1 MKKSILIGLAGLL
14 SCLNAQAQEPSVIES
29 GQESNIPLSEG
40 EPCQERGIG
49 DPSVQSVDI
58 ARKCED
64 KPIEK
69 DPSQLKIF
77 TCAIDGPRTAFLNE
91 ATTVNFH
98 NSATDV
104 TEQASVLDN
113 TKTYIY
119 NGQYYRLN
127 GETIASNN
135 RFSST
140 KGVDVTFTAEG
151 KQTLYLFHK
160 IYVRTNGQPDYHYTT
175 NDCYREVQV
184 YRKTPPFVTLVTP
197 SSSSNTIPVGQSQT
211 VTFSVSDDANDV
223 TSFEIRR
230 GNSLVKSCSNSSECS
245 FSFTPTASQIGTVT
259 YTAKAIDEL
268 NVSKEASVEFNIV
281 EANIRPTATITVT
294 AENKTGTSATVNKNE
309 QVRLTAVFEDVN
321 DDSRNQLSEGYLCEA
336 GNSSS
341 CHTFKLSQC
350 YKTPER
356 NRFTCSTT
364 REITKSVEF
373 TAQAK
378 DKAGLHSSLA
388 SVSVKLNVDPNIALS
403 ISNNKTYAFIDE
415 PYDIT
420 LTATDPDNSGFNS
433 AVICLFS
440 GPSSNVSKEEKSC
453 VSQSVLHTVCNTNNS
468 AINCNSQIPAPTR
481 DGQYTYFAYVED
493 KDGGKSI
500 TSKDVYIRPIYG
512 IRLANIGSGVE
523 PNADVNFDIKIG
535 GFSSQ
540 AHALTDLK
548 LFANGSIAQAYS
560 FVYRNIKYTVSS
572 DGKIRNSAG
581 SVTSIQLP
589 TEHTGIVTL
598 NAKWPARISGDVTL
612 QLTGTTSTGK
622 VSTSGTFTTSVE
634 YPKLIAPSAVTV
646 KPLGNGKY
654 SATVAATANATQYKW
669 QFYIA
674 NNENSLI
681 EKANYE
687 QPAVNSLQNFQTQYG
702 DNGRQAKV
710 CVSAVNVYQG
720 QRQETAPTC
729 TTFTVSNT
737 QPLPNKPLFSKGFKH
752 QFSGPY
758 SVNWQLNGNEY
769 TAQYKLYGWQG
780 SIADKPANPTLLKTS
795 ANTDGE
801 YIVSTPL
808 AGDYTYQI
816 YSCNTQNVC
825 VEGAYQTVNHMRA
838 IISSVSHVVSTA
850 KKGDSTDAFAQKP
863 QAKTSATCSEHCFRI
878 KGAGIND
885 SYGRIDMRVK
895 LNAKTYRVNTSSA
908 TRIDAFTIEVKA
920 DKNVVE
926 GFYEGGLTLQAINGI
941 SDAPKTLF
949 HVHADAPNSHLD
961 PINNPIVESIS
972 GRAYTTQDNAV
983 LALTK
988 QNIEVWTFDA
998 DGVATIPSVL
1008 SKSYTA
1014 TNGTKQWQDEVYFG
1028 TTGHSF
1034 YKLNHEG
1041 HRVWQA
1047 STRGAITARAQVN
1060 SAGELYVGSH
1070 DKALYSFDPETGA
1083 VLWSYSFL
1091 YPVTEQVRLVGND
1104 IHVTVQADKSNPSDL
1119 GETILYIVD
1128 RNAIDANALRFDD
1141 INGTATNPLR
1151 DLLNGDN
1158 AGWQPSAQ
1166 HPQLQSL
1173 ARLYYVLFKRLP
1185 SRAELSFMTFA
1196 YSQGVS
1202 VAEIITALLT
1212 SEEMKLALPG
1222 SMTNAG
1228 FVADMISRMFPSGA
1242 PTPIAG
1248 KTQSQ
1253 WVAFLDEGGK
1263 RAALIEAWLNTA
1275 QANASHA
1282 QLAQRAIYYYY
1293 GHCTVDTSCDQ
1304 NKVVDS
1310 DYDNLSDY
1318 IETLIGSD
1326 PLNPDDGINSP
1337 QLAMPTNDGFGT
1349 FVLEASEYDTSLNYQ
1364 LVEHTVE
1371 NNHEQ
1376 ILEFNFQQQ
1385 TFTREPGQ
1393 YSYKLQACK
1402 RVDTGS
1408 EQVESCAPFSNQL
1421 NVEVKSL
1428 VPDDAQFVDAI
1439 APTIDGVGTI
1449 DGTAGVNGGAAAYSI
1464 PIELTPGR
1472 APMQPSVSLNYSSN
1486 TGKGIAGRGWS
1497 ISAGS
1502 SISRC
1507 ASTFAQDGVSH
1518 SPDYSDKDKLCLN
1531 GQRLIKVGSGIYG
1544 ASGTEYRTEIESFSK
1559 VTLHGDMNSPGSYF
1573 EVQHKNGNVSYF
1585 GRTDNSLDIR
1595 KPKSIPY
1602 SWLVEY
1608 SHDATA
1614 NNFIHY
1620 VYKTYGH
1627 NEKLLDVIY
1636 YTGNSVSQYGMH
1648 SVKFDYENAL
1658 DSNRRYHSGA
1668 ALDDTQRLKS
1678 ITTRYDYT
1686 RVRKYSLSYQE
1697 SSASGQE
1704 LLQSV
1709 TLCYGTGGQHCLPA
1723 TTFNWQDNAVT
1734 VGGTHLNI
1742 ETGFSI
1748 SSVLPSGDRNGDG
1761 AKDWP
1766 GYYLNAEGGVTENS
1780 HPMAECTASGTQGV
1794 KANCH
1799 ADNADINLD
1808 GLSDD
1813 IDLKPSGA
1821 QRQLV
1826 TYVNKKDGTST
1837 EYTSDIYVPTL
1848 SSILHTGD
1856 MNGDSLP
1863 DIIIYESSASA
1874 YPDPVKF
1881 YYHTGDQ
1888 NAPYSNASS
1897 QELFLV
1903 HKDERNTPTSSFHI
1917 GGDFDGNGIIDIY
1930 KATTNFSD
1938 YGLGK
1943 LSTIY
1948 LMRHEGKELNWK
1960 SKTIQFDDESQ
1971 YSQSAT
1977 GGWSRFYRF
1986 ADLNGDGLQD
1996 WLGWHNPKDNGEKLY
2011 VRYSLGNGD
2020 FTLPEYT
2027 GRSIAKRT
2035 FWFVHFT
2042 GNGGTNETRSKAGY
2056 IAKYGNAIKV
2066 ADIDSDGKDELLIP
2080 SSVAV
2085 TACSTVKHFKGP
2097 TEVCGQDLYET
2108 RILKDYST
2116 TMSIDGSYDH
2126 SIYNYSALELKNGSF
2141 VSRPTDF
2148 IGSLH
2153 QSSMIDAQG
2162 DGLVDLVFNYGCAGT
2177 YCRFIDP
2184 APAGYVEGKVNIS
2197 RNYGTGTGV
2206 DGGAYR
2212 PVDLLHSVTNGLS
2225 LTSEWSYRPLSSAKP
2240 SGISGVTKMYKADAD
2255 YEYGYQNFTSSM
2267 YAVHEFKQDN
2277 GVGSDLIKRYAYRGA
2292 VYNNQGRGFMGF
2304 RSIIE
2309 ANMALGLVTQSDF
2322 SQVFPAIGKLKNTA
2336 TFLISD
2342 YTNDGSKLST
2352 IEPKALSQSSL
2363 LWPDN
2368 QKHSIPGVY
2377 SFYNSVSE
2385 TIKRDLNYSF
2395 LSKAT
2400 KSVIDIDEYGNEILV
2415 EEKQESSH
2423 GKYKKSTAKV
2433 YENDASVWWVNKLIS
2448 QTVTND
2454 AITNRS
2460 NNDALQQYNGNES
2473 NLDTTTW
2480 VKTEFKDFN
2489 SGRKAQKVL
2498 VTGSSGIGNETSFLF
2513 NSYGL
2518 PTQVTKK
2525 AQVFNDG
2532 VKTEQSRV
2540 ATFTYTK
2547 DGSSIAEDGY
2557 YLLETSNA
2565 KHFTTKTIT
2574 DPATGLK
2581 KSQSQQIGTN
2591 NYVTSVYGY
2600 DDFLRPYSQKTD
2612 GSPVVY
2618 TATQLPDGNKPE
2630 YAVMQVRTVS
2640 AGAPGQVAYV
2650 DKHGRTVRA
2659 AVENYDGSWIFSDKT
2674 FDEKGFVLFESQP
2687 YKQNTTPYGA
2697 HHSEYDALGR
2707 VGKIVKDQHCS
2718 TFHTGTLTTL
2728 YGYSGFTTTLD
2739 VSESC
2744 FDITLDQMS
2753 RTNNSLGYVVETKD
2767 AAGSITRFA
2776 YNSQGNPIVVRDA
2789 KGTSIVAKY
2798 DALGNKVRVVDPNQ
2812 GASDFVY
2819 NGFGELQRESRGNS
2833 VDIGLNID
2841 VLGRVIKRT
2850 ATDESDIIYTFDSKV
2865 YGQLSAMTG
2874 NGVTHSYDY
2883 DALGRPITQT
2893 VSGDDHSFTTTTY
2906 YDANYGR
2913 VKGIKYPNNLTLEYG
2928 YDARGYQN
2936 TVINKADGYVY
2947 QNITERDVFGHIQA
2961 KTLGNGVT
2969 SKTYYSAQTAQM
2981 TGHYTTKD
2989 NTELLAIEYNR
3000 YDGFGNIKEVSVSS
3014 GEAGAKNSFDE
3025 TYLYDNLHRLQSNQ
3039 IQSANALPGKTF
3051 TTITYDYDE
3060 IGNILKKSDYA
3071 SDYDY
3076 TNRVSGHTGGGA
3088 NAVKRVNKNGVWIG
3102 FSYDYRGNM
3111 IKGDG
3116 LTSATYNAMDKPI
3129 RMTKSGLTVA
3139 FTYGPDHMRYK
3150 QVLGNKVTYYA
3161 GKHYEIDVVNGKTTT
3176 RTYIGDFAVIST
3188 ESGKQPYL
3196 RYLHKDR
3203 LDSARLLTDAN
3214 GKVVT
3219 ERNFDPFGKPRS
3231 PSGGL
3236 KAIAKLEDLDE
3247 AKTRRGFTDHEHLDE
3262 LELIHMNG
3270 RVYDYNLGRFMSVDP
3285 VIQAPMNSQSINPY
3299 SYIMNNPLAGTDP
3312 TGYSG
3317 QAKGSNCD
3325 NWNSLSCRPG
3335 AGNVIVTYDASWGK
3349 KSNGAKKEVKSGT
3362 AEEID
3367 QITAQVEKDG
3377 GKLLFAHNGLD
3388 GTVTAV
3394 YEKGKPSLGA
3404 RFKSFMKKMAT
3415 SMATAD
3421 GTRIGMQ
3428 INQSNLDFLNQRI
3441 TKEEHLANME
3451 AIGTGAVLGIVFII
3465 PGPEDLVMASTL
3477 AAVSTKAAF
3486 KWIRVAVFGKTATK
3500 SVDPNAIRFS
3510 QSSVN
3515 GAGDLT
3521 KSMQA
3526 NGWKGDPIDVV
3537 RMDDGGLTT
3546 IDNTR
3551 VLAASRAGVN
3561 VQANIRNASDA
3572 LPANMV
3578 ERFTTKKGVPT
3589 TWGEAVQLRIGK
3601 QNSGFRNTYPNG
3613 SPYIGSVD

>member
-1 MKKSILIGLAGLL
+1 MKKLILIGFACLF
-14 SCLNAQAQEPSVIES
+14 SCLSIKAQELAVIKS
-29 GQESNIPLSEG
+29 AQETNSSWLEG
-40 EPCQERGIG
+40 GACQEHGIG
-49 DPSVQSVDI
+49 DPSVQATRLEGACD
-58 ARKCED
+58 D
-64 KPIEK
+64 KPIDK
-69 DPSQLKIF
+69 DPSQLQIF
-77 TCAIDGPRTAFLNE
+77 SCAIKSSKTVFLNE
-91 ATTVNFH
+91 TTTVNFH
-98 NSATDV
+98 NTTAEVES
-104 TEQASVLDN
+104 QASVMKNSN
-113 TKTYIY
+113 TYY
-119 NGQYYRLN
+119 YHGQYYRLN
-127 GETIASNN
+127 GQVIARNDSK
-135 RFSST
+135 SYT
-140 KGVDVTFTAEG
+140 KGVSIKPTVEG
-151 KQTLYLFHK
+151 LQSLNLEHE
-160 IYVRTNGQPDYHYTT
+160 IYKTSTGRLYTT
-175 NDCYREVQV
+175 NSCYRQINVI
-184 YRKTPPFVTLVTP
+184 RKTTPLVQLVAP
-197 SSSSNTIPVGQSQT
+197 AGSSNTIPVGESQT
-211 VTFSVSDDANDV
+211 ITFSVSDDGNDV
-223 TSFEIRR
+223 RSFEIKRSDTVVKTCE
-230 GNSLVKSCSNSSECS
+230 NSGECS
-245 FSFTPTASQIGTVT
+245 FTFTPTTNQIGTVT
-259 YTAKAIDEL
+259 YTATAVDAYNE
-268 NVSKEASVEFNIV
+268 SGQASVAFKIV
-281 EANIRPTATITVT
+281 EANIKPTAQLSITT
-294 AENKTGTSATVNKNE
+294 AGKTATNVTVNKNE
-309 QVRLTAVFEDVN
+309 QVTLTATFEDLN
-321 DDSRNQLSEGYLCEA
+321 KDPASQLSEGYLCET
-336 GNSSS
+336 GNSNS
-341 CHTFKLSQC
+341 CHTFSLSQC
-350 YKTPER
+350 YKDQNR
-356 NRFTCSTT
+356 NRYTCSTT
-364 REITKSVEF
+364 RVITKSVEL

-378 DKAGLHSSLA
+378 DKGGLLSSLA
-388 SVSVKLNVDPNIALS
+388 TVNVKLNVEPNIALS

-415 PYDIT
+415 PYNVK
-420 LTATDPDNSGFNS
+420 LTATDSDNSGFNS

-440 GPSSNVSKEEKSC
+440 GPSSNVSKEKKSC
-453 VSQSVLHTVCNTNNS
+453 ASSSVLHTVCNTNGS
-468 AINCNSQIPAPTR
+468 TIDCNSQIPAPTR
-481 DGQYTYFAYVED
+481 DGQYTYFAYVAD

-500 TSKDVYIRPIYG
+500 ASKDVYIRPLYG
-512 IRLANIGSGVE
+512 IKLANIGSGVE

-560 FVYRNIKYTVSS
+560 FTYRNITYTVSS

-598 NAKWPARISGDVTL
+598 HAKWPARISGDVTL
-612 QLTGTTSTGK
+612 QLIGTTSGGK
-622 VSTSGTFTTSVE
+622 VSTSGTFTTSVA
-634 YPKLIAPSAVTV
+634 YPKLSAPSAVTIN
-646 KPLGNGKY
+646 PLGNGKY

-669 QFYIA
+669 QLYIVSSE
-674 NNENSLI
+674 NNLV

-687 QPAVNSLQNFQTQYG
+687 QPAVNTLQNFQTQYS

-710 CVSAVNVYQG
+710 CVSAINVYQG

-729 TTFTVSNT
+729 AMFTVSNT
-737 QPLPNKPLFSKGFKH
+737 QPLPNKPLFSKEFKH
-752 QFSGPY
+752 QFSAPY
-758 SVNWQLNGNEY
+758 RVSWLLNGNEY

-780 SIADKPANPTLLKTS
+780 SVADKPTAPTLLTTTS
-795 ANTDGE
+795 YSDGE
-801 YIVSTPL
+801 YSVTAPQ

-816 YSCNTQNVC
+816 QSCNTQNVC
-825 VEGAYQTVNHMRA
+825 VEGAYQTVNHIRA

-850 KKGDSTDAFAQKP
+850 KKGDMSDPFAQKP
-863 QAKTSATCSEHCFRI
+863 QAKTSETCADHCFRI
-878 KGAGIND
+878 KGIGIND
-885 SYGRIDMRVK
+885 SHGRIGMRVK
-895 LNAKTYRVNTSSA
+895 LNAKTYTIATSSA
-908 TRIDAFTIEVKA
+908 KRIDDFTIEVKA
-920 DKNVVE
+920 VDSVVK
-926 GFYEGGLTLQAINGI
+926 GYYEGGLTLQAVNGI
-941 SDAPKTLF
+941 ANAPKGLF
-949 HVHADAPNSHLD
+949 HVYADAPNSHLD
-961 PINNPIVESIS
+961 PINNPIVESVS
-972 GRAYTTQDNAV
+972 GRAYTTQDSTV

-998 DGVATIPSVL
+998 DGIATTPSVL
-1008 SKSYTA
+1008 SKASTA
-1014 TNGTKQWQDEVYFG
+1014 TNGEQQWQDEVYFG
-1028 TTGHSF
+1028 TTAHSF
-1034 YKLNHEG
+1034 YKLNHAG
-1041 HRVWQA
+1041 HRIWQA
-1047 STRGAITARAQVN
+1047 KTRGAITARAQVN
-1060 SAGELYVGSH
+1060 SDGELYVGSH
-1070 DKALYSFDPETGA
+1070 DKALYSLDPETGA

-1104 IHVTVQADKSNPSDL
+1104 IHVTVQADKSKSSDL

-1128 RNAIDANALRFDD
+1128 RHAIDANALRFDD
-1141 INGTATNPLR
+1141 IDGTATHPLR

-1173 ARLYYVLFKRLP
+1173 ARLYYALFKRLP
-1185 SRAELSFMTFA
+1185 NKAELSFMAFA
-1196 YSQGVS
+1196 YSQGIS
-1202 VAEIITALLT
+1202 VTDIITALLT
-1212 SEEMKLALPG
+1212 SDELKLALPG
-1222 SMTNAG
+1222 SMTNAE
-1228 FVADMISRMFPSGA
+1228 FVTDMIARIFPSGA

-1275 QANASHA
+1275 HANATHA

-1310 DYDNLSDY
+1310 DSDNLSDY

-1326 PLNPDDGINSP
+1326 PLNPDDGIKSP
-1337 QLAMPTNDGFGT
+1337 QLALSSNDGFGT
-1349 FVLEASEYDTSLNYQ
+1349 FVLEALEYDTSLNYK
-1364 LVEHTVE
+1364 LVERTVE

-1376 ILEFNFQQQ
+1376 TLEFNFQQQ
-1385 TFTREPGQ
+1385 SFSREPGQ
-1393 YSYKLQACK
+1393 YSYKLKACK
-1402 RVDTGS
+1402 RVDIGT
-1408 EQVESCAPFSNQL
+1408 EQVESCTPYSNQVS
-1421 NVEVKSL
+1421 VEVKSL

-1439 APTIDGVGTI
+1439 APLVDSVGTI
-1449 DGTAGVNGGAAAYSI
+1449 EGTASVSGGAASYSI
-1464 PIELTPGR
+1464 PVELTPGR

-1502 SISRC
+1502 TITRC

-1531 GQRLIKVGSGIYG
+1531 GQRLIKVGNGIYG
-1544 ASGTEYRTEIESFSK
+1544 ASGTEYRTEVESFSK

-1678 ITTRYDYT
+1678 ITTRYDST

-1697 SSASGQE
+1697 SNASGQE

-1709 TLCYGTGGQHCLPA
+1709 TLCYGSGGQHCLPA

-1766 GYYLNAEGGVTENS
+1766 GYYLNAEGGIIENN
-1780 HPMAECTASGTQGV
+1780 HPMTECTSAGTQGV
-1794 KANCH
+1794 KASCH
-1799 ADNADINLD
+1799 SDNADINLD
-1808 GLSDD
+1808 GLTDD
-1813 IDLKPSGA
+1813 IDLKSSGA

-1837 EYTSDIYVPTL
+1837 EYPSDIYVPSL

-1874 YPDPVKF
+1874 SPDPVTF

-1888 NAPYSNASS
+1888 NAPYNNASS

-1903 HKDERNTPTSSFHI
+1903 QKDERNTPTSSFHI
-1917 GGDFDGNGIIDIY
+1917 GGDFDGNGITDIY

-2080 SSVAV
+2080 SGVAV

-2108 RILKDYST
+2108 RILKDDST

-2267 YAVHEFKQDN
+2267 YAVHEFKQDD

-2336 TFLISD
+2336 TFLIAD

-2352 IEPKALSQSSL
+2352 VEPKALSQSRL
-2363 LWPDN
+2363 MWPDN
-2368 QKHSIPGVY
+2368 QKHSIPSVY

-2400 KSVIDIDEYGNEILV
+2400 KSVNDIDEYGNEILV
-2415 EEKQESSH
+2415 EEMQESSH
-2423 GKYKKSTAKV
+2423 GKYKKSTVKV
-2433 YENDASVWWVNKLIS
+2433 YENDASVWWVNKLLS
-2448 QTVTND
+2448 QTVTNE

-2460 NNDALQQYNGNES
+2460 SNDALQLYDGNES
-2473 NLDTTTW
+2473 NLDITTW

-2489 SGRKAQKVL
+2489 NGRKAQKVL
-2498 VTGSSGIGNETSFLF
+2498 VAGSSGIGNETSFLF

-2547 DGSSIAEDGY
+2547 DGSSMAEDGY
-2557 YLLETSNA
+2557 YLLETSNT
-2565 KHFTTKTIT
+2565 KHFTTKTVT

-2600 DDFLRPYSQKTD
+2600 DDFLRPYSLKTD

-2618 TATQLPDGNKPE
+2618 TATQLPDGNKPD

-2640 AGAPGQVAYV
+2640 AGAPDQVAYV

-2659 AVENYDGSWIFSDKT
+2659 AVENYDGTWIFSDKT
-2674 FDEKGFVLFESQP
+2674 FNEKGFVLFESQP
-2687 YKQNTTPYGA
+2687 YAQNTTPYGA

-2707 VGKIVKDQHCS
+2707 VGKIVKDQYCS
-2718 TFHTGTLTTL
+2718 TFQTGTLTTQ
-2728 YGYSGFTTTLD
+2728 YGYSGFTTTID

-2744 FDITLDQMS
+2744 FGMTLGQMS

-2812 GASDFVY
+2812 GASNFVY

-2850 ATDESDIIYTFDSKV
+2850 TTDESDIIYTYDSKV

-2874 NGVTHSYDY
+2874 NGVTHSYNY

-2928 YDARGYQN
+2928 YDVRGYQN
-2936 TVINKADGYVY
+2936 TVINKANGYVY
-2947 QNITERDVFGHIQA
+2947 QNVTERDVFGHIQA

-2981 TGHYTTKD
+2981 TGHYTTKN

-3000 YDGFGNIKEVSVSS
+3000 YDGFGNIKEMSVSS

-3025 TYLYDNLHRLQSNQ
+3025 SYLYDNLHRLTSNQ
-3039 IQSANALPGKTF
+3039 IQGI
-3051 TTITYDYDE
+3051 TTISYDYDA

-3071 SDYDY
+3071 SEYDY
-3076 TNRVSGHTGGGA
+3076 INRMSGHSGGGA
-3088 NAVKRVNKNGVWIG
+3088 NAVKRVNKNGAWVG

-3129 RMTKSGLTVA
+3129 HMTKNGLTVA

-3231 PSGGL
+3231 SSGEL
-3236 KAIAKLEDLDE
+3236 KASAKLEDLEE

-3325 NWNSLSCRPG
+3325 NLNSLSCRPG

-3349 KSNGAKKEVKSGT
+3349 KSNGAKREVKSGT

-3367 QITAQVEKDG
+3367 QITAQVEQDG

-3394 YEKGKPSLGA
+3394 YEKGKPSLGQ
-3404 RFKSFMKKMAT
+3404 RFKSFMKKMT
-3415 SMATAD
+3415 ISMATAD
-3421 GTRIGMQ
+3421 DTRIGMQ
-3428 INQSNLDFLNQRI
+3428 INQSNVDFLNQRI
-3441 TKEEHLANME
+3441 TQEEHLANME
-3451 AIGTGAVLGIVFII
+3451 AIGNGAVIGIVFVI
-3465 PGPEDLVMASTL
+3465 PGPEDLVLASVIL
-3477 AAVSTKAAF
+3477 NVGSRAAF
-3486 KWIRVAVFGKTATK
+3486 RSIRVALFGKTVTK
-3500 SVDPNAIRFS
+3500 GRKRGPKTDPNAPHNKKIREVGDQIEAEGGTVIAGGGRLKERLIPTPGGHKS
-3510 QSSVN
+3510 GRRPDVLYKDCNGNLCGVNVGKTKADGSPIKREQQALDDLN
-3515 GAGDLT
+3515 GAGL
-3521 KSMQA
+3521 
-3526 NGWKGDPIDVV
+3526 
-3537 RMDDGGLTT
+3537 
-3546 IDNTR
+3546 
-3551 VLAASRAGVN
+3551 
-3561 VQANIRNASDA
+3561 
-3572 LPANMV
+3572 
-3578 ERFTTKKGVPT
+3578 PT
-3589 TWGEAVQLRIGK
+3589 TFQR
-3601 QNSGFRNTYPNG
+3601 Y
-3613 SPYIGSVD
+3613 D